1 MVEFAGYALPVQYP
15 SGVKEEHLHT
25 RSKAS
30 LFDVSHMGQLRVHG
44 SDRVE
49 FLERVVVGDIA
60 GLEVGQAALSLIT
73 SATGGILDDTV
84 ITKEEGFVSMVV
96 NGACKHSDLRHLH
109 AELSASGLDAQI
121 EHLEDRSLFAL
132 QGPTAAE
139 ALQSVVNVELGP
151 LYFMRS
157 KPNVEIDGIPCDIT
171 RCGYTGEDGFEI
183 SVESSRATDLMTR
196 LLQLEGVK
204 PCGLGA
210 RDSLRLEAG
219 LCLYGDDMDD
229 QTTPV
234 EATLLWTIP
243 KRRRADA
250 KFVGADAILEQ
261 IANRPDKKR
270 VGLVI
275 EGAPARAG
283 VKLFDES
290 GDVEIGRITSGT
302 FSPVLKKPVAMGYV
316 NKANGK
322 IGTKVNAQVRNKM
335 VPATITK
342 MPFVPHQYYKN

>member
-25 RSKAS
+25 RSNAS
-30 LFDVSHMGQLRVHG
+30 LFDVSHMGQLKVHG
-44 SDRVE
+44 KDRVA

-60 GLEVGQAALSLIT
+60 NLEVGQATLSLIPN
-73 SATGGILDDTV
+73 AKGGIMDDTV
-84 ITKEEGFVSMVV
+84 ITKEEDYISMVV

-109 AELSASGLDAQI
+109 QELSSSGLDAQI
-121 EHLEDRSLFAL
+121 EHMEDKSLFAL
-132 QGPTAAE
+132 QGPKAAA
-139 ALQSVVNVELGP
+139 ALQTAINCDLAP

-157 KPNVEIDGIPCDIT
+157 QPGVEIAGIPCDVT

-183 SVESSRATDLMTR
+183 SVESSRATELMTA
-196 LLQLEGVK
+196 LLALDSVK

-219 LCLYGDDMDD
+219 LCLYGDDMDEEI
-229 QTTPV
+229 TPV

-243 KRRRADA
+243 KRRRAEGG
-250 KFVGADAILEQ
+250 FVGADPILAQ
-261 IANRPDKKR
+261 IANKPDKKR
-270 VGLVI
+270 IGLVI
-275 EGAPARAG
+275 DGPPARAA

-290 GDVEIGRITSGT
+290 GENEIGRITSGT

-316 NKANGK
+316 NKANAK
-322 IGTKVNAQVRNKM
+322 VGTVVKAQVRNKM
-335 VPATITK
+335 VPATVSK
-342 MPFVPHQYYKN
+342 MPFVPHQYYKK